1 MNPGNNIKGNQ
12 KRILK
17 DGKKEVNLCGIPTG
31 GTTQQQD
38 IHLREEGKIKQG
50 RELDSPE
57 GSWACDYELAGNE
70 TDEWDS
76 VIRPRT

>member
-17 DGKKEVNLCGIPTG
+17 DGKKKVNLRGIPTG

-38 IHLREEGKIKQG
+38 IHLREEGNPDLCLPAPNLG
-50 RELDSPE
+50 RLIPPHD
-57 GSWACDYELAGNE
+57 
-70 TDEWDS
+70 
-76 VIRPRT
+76 